1 MSDGTVV
8 ELSGVIIW
16 RLEKRPG
23 ISEVDPRKGLRE
35 EYYGVEVD
43 ELEYRPLPVQR
54 GEMGA

>member
-23 ISEVDPRKGLRE
+23 ISEFDPIKSLRE

-43 ELEYRPLPVQR
+43 ELEYRPVPVQR